1 MTTSYV
7 NIWDYEIKIWL
18 GFSLL
23 RDLQNPITWITH
35 ILLTVAC
42 SRFIHMEALV
52 SLVDRENIESEKEL
66 IWEWV

>member
-23 RDLQNPITWITH
+23 HDLQNPITWITH
-35 ILLTVAC
+35 TLLIAAC
-42 SRFIHMEALV
+42 FHLIQMEALV
-52 SLVDRENIESEKEL
+52 SLVNQENIESEKEL
-66 IWEWV
+66 IWQWV